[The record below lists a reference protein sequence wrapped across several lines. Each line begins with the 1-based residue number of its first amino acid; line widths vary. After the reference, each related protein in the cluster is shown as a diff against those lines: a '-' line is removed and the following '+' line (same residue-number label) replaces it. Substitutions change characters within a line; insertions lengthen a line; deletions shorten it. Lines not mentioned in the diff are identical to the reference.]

1 MQKIDLLLNLAE
13 KCQLFSKIEITTTS
27 LSKEFSVSQQTISN
41 VLRELEKENLIYRK
55 PSYSGIRISFKELG
69 IKNLENYKDKLNK
82 LITNEKQIKGEIFEG
97 IGEGKFYTQ
106 LPNYKKQFIKKLNI
120 NPYPGTLN
128 IKCSKEEINKFLFGK
143 KPITIEGFKTKKRT
157 FGIIKCYLIK
167 IHGISGSIIIPNR
180 TSHKENIIEIISKKN
195 LREKLKLKN
204 NNTVKIKW
212 P

>member
-1 MQKIDLLLNLAE
+1 
-13 KCQLFSKIEITTTS
+13 
-27 LSKEFSVSQQTISN
+27 
-41 VLRELEKENLIYRK
+41 
-55 PSYSGIRISFKELG
+55 
-69 IKNLENYKDKLNK
+69 
-82 LITNEKQIKGEIFEG
+82 
-97 IGEGKFYTQ
+97 
-106 LPNYKKQFIKKLNI
+106 
-120 NPYPGTLN
+120 
-128 IKCSKEEINKFLFGK
+128 EEINKFLFGK